1 MRRSGG
7 AGKVSPSPTNGRG
20 PFRLPSTAAFE
31 DECGVR
37 VPASCQ
43 PTTPIVAASLRSLGR
58 PPPRTR
64 VDPPPAAQAPGRSS
78 RCVGDMRGLIERST
92 PVRSVIKM
100 EPVQRALHAVRGCRA
115 VERGRPGFVYRQLRG
130 AGVASYRLHNGITV
144 YVRHGSADMT
154 IFTRIF
160 WRGTYEP
167 PQAIRERLGGALRVV
182 DLGANIG
189 LFSASLGRRA
199 TVTAVEADPENAVLL
214 RRMVATSQLP
224 WRVIQ
229 AYAANEGGTTRF
241 AVGRRCL
248 SKAAPDGDEVEKL
261 DVFPLFDGADLLKMD
276 IEGAEWD
283 ILAD

>member
-1 MRRSGG
+1 
-7 AGKVSPSPTNGRG
+7 
-20 PFRLPSTAAFE
+20 
-31 DECGVR
+31 
-37 VPASCQ
+37 
-43 PTTPIVAASLRSLGR
+43 
-58 PPPRTR
+58 
-64 VDPPPAAQAPGRSS
+64 
-78 RCVGDMRGLIERST
+78 MRGLIERST

-283 ILAD
+283 ILADPRFAVAPPIMVMEWHSERCPGADARLTACELLRQAGYTSFQAPDAGMVNGHLWAWRG